1 MKKKTAIFLT
11 ALLLLC
17 MVIPAFAEQAVTFP
31 QGTITSEPIELFS
44 EHFHVSIDAG
54 VYVPGDLM
62 ERWEG
67 IYRAMETVSGIRFED
82 GAYARK
88 IEVRCRANE
97 TSEEGEFYVPVA
109 YQNQIDLYPADLLA
123 NGSDAILHEMSHT
136 LNYFYHEAS
145 EDWESRLMAEGFAE
159 YTSYQTA
166 KWLEEND
173 PALAYAVGPS
183 QQILYNVALEDEET
197 LYTEELSHWMKEPY
211 PYSGNPGYSEGLRF
225 MAYLERVYGND
236 TAWMTALDQ
245 TAKGKRVEREVSA
258 LKASYGEDVLDG
270 FYPWLKEN
278 SALFDYGDMDAPVD
292 LRGVQQVTLYP
303 TFNRLE
309 NVARL
314 SGRSVRYSDLYVDLS
329 QAMLYLRDY
338 KGKDVSAAQLKVDC
352 LTTVDVFD
360 ANGNLLTTIDKE
372 GVIPMDGVAYVRL
385 NGIGTLYGLDLIGW
399 GEFYW

>member
-1 MKKKTAIFLT
+1 
-11 ALLLLC
+11 
-17 MVIPAFAEQAVTFP
+17 
-31 QGTITSEPIELFS
+31 
-44 EHFHVSIDAG
+44 
-54 VYVPGDLM
+54 
-62 ERWEG
+62 
-67 IYRAMETVSGIRFED
+67 
-82 GAYARK
+82 
-88 IEVRCRANE
+88 
-97 TSEEGEFYVPVA
+97 
-109 YQNQIDLYPADLLA
+109 
-123 NGSDAILHEMSHT
+123 
-136 LNYFYHEAS
+136 
-145 EDWESRLMAEGFAE
+145 
-159 YTSYQTA
+159 
-166 KWLEEND
+166 
-173 PALAYAVGPS
+173 
-183 QQILYNVALEDEET
+183 
-197 LYTEELSHWMKEPY
+197 
-211 PYSGNPGYSEGLRF
+211 

-245 TAKGKRVEREVSA
+245 ATKGKRVEREVSA